1 MTISQSNNESNGTQP
16 PKLPTTQG
24 YGQYPL
30 HDRSQRPLKVIVV
43 GAGPSGIAA
52 LIELKK
58 LPHVEI
64 LCFEKNAD
72 VGGTW
77 LETRYPGAACDVASH
92 AYQYSFYYKTDWSR
106 HFSPAEEIGE
116 YFMSVA
122 KKHDLYNRITFNSR
136 VIGAGWDDD
145 TGFWRVQVARDI
157 SSESDAIVEDHH
169 AHIFINAGGILNDWK
184 WPDIEGLH
192 SFKGKLIHTAAWD
205 PEIDLKGAS
214 VGIIGSG
221 ASSIQVV
228 PTLQPLCD
236 KIDVYVRSPTYILPT
251 VGFGI
256 ESSNFNAPY
265 TAADIER
272 FNNDPE
278 YYKAF
283 RKQIEQQMNENFAA
297 SIKNSEAQEKG
308 RQWAEKMM
316 SSAIA
321 SPELREKLIPSWEL
335 GCRRLTPSL
344 PYLKAIQ
351 EPNVNVIRTGIRRI
365 TEKGIETDDGEIHE
379 VDTLICA
386 TGFNTSFSSR
396 FNILGRNGV
405 SLRTMW
411 KARGPEAYLG
421 MAIAGLPNYF
431 TLLGPNCPIAN
442 GSLIPCIESSAKYI
456 VQAITKIQ
464 TDQIRSLDVKQP
476 IQDAFN
482 DYVQEVH
489 KDLVWTGSCQ
499 SWYKD
504 RKSGRVV
511 AVWPGSSIHF
521 MEMIASPRWE
531 DFDIKYINSNPFSF
545 MGNGISQRE
554 AKGEDLTYY
563 LDDMVP
569 EVKA

>member
-16 PKLPTTQG
+16 TRVPSTRG
-24 YGQYPL
+24 YGQHPL

-43 GAGPSGIAA
+43 GTGPSGIAA

-58 LPHVEI
+58 LSHVEI

-92 AYQYSFYYKTDWSR
+92 AYQYSFDYKTDWSR

-116 YFMSVA
+116 YFISVA
-122 KKHDLYNRITFNSR
+122 KKHDLYNKITFNSR
-136 VIGAGWDDD
+136 VIGAEWDDN
-145 TGFWRVQVARDI
+145 TGLWRVQVARDI
-157 SSESDAIVEDHH
+157 SPESDAVVE
-169 AHIFINAGGILNDWK
+169 
-184 WPDIEGLH
+184 
-192 SFKGKLIHTAAWD
+192 
-205 PEIDLKGAS
+205 
-214 VGIIGSG
+214 
-221 ASSIQVV
+221 
-228 PTLQPLCD
+228 
-236 KIDVYVRSPTYILPT
+236 
-251 VGFGI
+251 
-256 ESSNFNAPY
+256 Y
-265 TAADIER
+265 TEADIER
-272 FNNDPE
+272 FNDDPE

-283 RKQIEQQMNENFAA
+283 RKQIEQQMNENFSA

-351 EPNVNVIRTGIRRI
+351 EPNVNVIRTGIRKI

-396 FNILGRNGV
+396 FNIVGRNGV

-421 MAIAGLPNYF
+421 MAISGLPNYF
-431 TLLGPNCPIAN
+431 
-442 GSLIPCIESSAKYI
+442 SK
-456 VQAITKIQ
+456 
-464 TDQIRSLDVKQP
+464 
-476 IQDAFN
+476 
-482 DYVQEVH
+482 
-489 KDLVWTGSCQ
+489 
-499 SWYKD
+499 
-504 RKSGRVV
+504 
-511 AVWPGSSIHF
+511 
-521 MEMIASPRWE
+521 
-531 DFDIKYINSNPFSF
+531 
-545 MGNGISQRE
+545 
-554 AKGEDLTYY
+554 
-563 LDDMVP
+563 
-569 EVKA
+569 

>member
-1 MTISQSNNESNGTQP
+1 
-16 PKLPTTQG
+16 
-24 YGQYPL
+24 
-30 HDRSQRPLKVIVV
+30 
-43 GAGPSGIAA
+43 
-52 LIELKK
+52 
-58 LPHVEI
+58 
-64 LCFEKNAD
+64 
-72 VGGTW
+72 
-77 LETRYPGAACDVASH
+77 
-92 AYQYSFYYKTDWSR
+92 
-106 HFSPAEEIGE
+106 
-116 YFMSVA
+116 
-122 KKHDLYNRITFNSR
+122 
-136 VIGAGWDDD
+136 
-145 TGFWRVQVARDI
+145 
-157 SSESDAIVEDHH
+157 
-169 AHIFINAGGILNDWK
+169 
-184 WPDIEGLH
+184 
-192 SFKGKLIHTAAWD
+192 
-205 PEIDLKGAS
+205 
-214 VGIIGSG
+214 
-221 ASSIQVV
+221 
-228 PTLQPLCD
+228 
-236 KIDVYVRSPTYILPT
+236 
-251 VGFGI
+251 
-256 ESSNFNAPY
+256 
-265 TAADIER
+265 
-272 FNNDPE
+272 
-278 YYKAF
+278 
-283 RKQIEQQMNENFAA
+283 
-297 SIKNSEAQEKG
+297 
-308 RQWAEKMM
+308 
-316 SSAIA
+316 
-321 SPELREKLIPSWEL
+321 WEL

-365 TEKGIETDDGEIHE
+365 TEKGIETEDGELHE

-396 FNILGRNGV
+396 FNIVGRNGV

-476 IQDAFN
+476 VQDAFN

-521 MEMIASPRWE
+521 MEMIANPRWE
-531 DFDIKYINSNPFSF
+531 DFDIKYINVSKMISLVTMTNRGQSNPFSF

>member
-1 MTISQSNNESNGTQP
+1 MAISQSNNESNGTQP
-16 PKLPTTQG
+16 PRTPTTKG
-24 YGQYPL
+24 YGQHPL
-30 HDRSQRPLKVIVV
+30 HDKSQRPLKVIIV

-58 LPHVEI
+58 LSHVEI
-64 LCFEKNAD
+64 SCFEKNAD

-92 AYQYSFYYKTDWSR
+92 AYQYSFDYKTDWSR

-116 YFMSVA
+116 YFISVA
-122 KKHDLYNRITFNSR
+122 KKHHLYNKITFNSR
-136 VIGAGWDDD
+136 VIGAEWDDN
-145 TGFWRVQVARDI
+145 TGLWRVQVARDI
-157 SSESDAIVEDHH
+157 SPGSDAVVEDHH
-169 AHIFINAGGILNDWK
+169 AHVFINAGGILNDWK

-228 PTLQPLCD
+228 PAIQPLCD

-265 TAADIER
+265 TEADIER

-278 YYKAF
+278 YYKTF
-283 RKQIEQQMNENFAA
+283 RKLIEQQMNENFAA

-351 EPNVNVIRTGIRRI
+351 EPNVNVIRTGIRRV

-396 FNILGRNGV
+396 FSIVGRNGV
-405 SLRTMW
+405 SLREMW
-411 KARGPEAYLG
+411 KAKGPEAYLG

-431 TLLGPNCPIAN
+431 N
-442 GSLIPCIESSAKYI
+442 
-456 VQAITKIQ
+456 
-464 TDQIRSLDVKQP
+464 
-476 IQDAFN
+476 
-482 DYVQEVH
+482 
-489 KDLVWTGSCQ
+489 
-499 SWYKD
+499 KD

-511 AVWPGSSIHF
+511 AVWLGSSIHF
-521 MEMIASPRWE
+521 MEMIANLRWE

-563 LDDMVP
+563 LDDMVLD
-569 EVKA
+569 VKV

>member
-1 MTISQSNNESNGTQP
+1 MAGDEVP
-16 PKLPTTQG
+16 W
-24 YGQYPL
+24 
-30 HDRSQRPLKVIVV
+30 RSI
-43 GAGPSGIAA
+43 
-52 LIELKK
+52 
-58 LPHVEI
+58 
-64 LCFEKNAD
+64 
-72 VGGTW
+72 
-77 LETRYPGAACDVASH
+77 
-92 AYQYSFYYKTDWSR
+92 
-106 HFSPAEEIGE
+106 FSPAEEIGE
-116 YFMSVA
+116 YFISVA
-122 KKHDLYNRITFNSR
+122 KKHDLYNKITFNSR
-136 VIGAGWDDD
+136 VIGAEWDEN
-145 TGFWRVQVARDI
+145 TGLWRVQVARDI
-157 SSESDAIVEDHH
+157 SPESDAVVEDHH
-169 AHIFINAGGILNDWK
+169 AHVFINAGGILNDWK

-228 PTLQPLCD
+228 PTIQPLCH

-265 TAADIER
+265 TEADIER
-272 FNNDPE
+272 FNNDPK

-365 TEKGIETDDGEIHE
+365 TEKGIETDDGETHE

-396 FNILGRNGV
+396 FNIVGRN
-405 SLRTMW
+405 
-411 KARGPEAYLG
+411 A
-421 MAIAGLPNYF
+421 
-431 TLLGPNCPIAN
+431 LLGPNCPIAN

-499 SWYKD
+499 SWY
-504 RKSGRVV
+504 
-511 AVWPGSSIHF
+511 
-521 MEMIASPRWE
+521 
-531 DFDIKYINSNPFSF
+531 FDIKYINPNPFSF

-554 AKGEDLTYY
+554 AKGEDLTFY
-563 LDDMVP
+563 LDDVVP
-569 EVKA
+569 DTKA

>member
-1 MTISQSNNESNGTQP
+1 MTISQSNNESNGTKP
-16 PKLPTTQG
+16 PRIPTTQG
-24 YGQYPL
+24 YGQHPL

-58 LPHVEI
+58 LPHIEI

-92 AYQYSFYYKTDWSR
+92 AYQYSFDYKTDWSR

-116 YFMSVA
+116 YFISVA
-122 KKHDLYNRITFNSR
+122 KKHDLYNKITFNSR
-136 VIGAGWDDD
+136 VIGAEWDEN
-145 TGFWRVQVARDI
+145 TGLWRVQVARDI
-157 SSESDAIVEDHH
+157 SPESDTVVEDHH
-169 AHIFINAGGILNDWK
+169 AHVFINAGGILNDWK

-192 SFKGKLIHTAAWD
+192 SFKGKLIHTAAWG

-214 VGIIGSG
+214 VGIID
-221 ASSIQVV
+221 
-228 PTLQPLCD
+228 T
-236 KIDVYVRSPTYILPT
+236 
-251 VGFGI
+251 
-256 ESSNFNAPY
+256 E
-265 TAADIER
+265 ADIER
-272 FNNDPE
+272 FNNDPK

-321 SPELREKLIPSWEL
+321 SPELRGKLIPSWEL

-365 TEKGIETDDGEIHE
+365 TEKGIETDDGEVHE

-396 FNILGRNGV
+396 FNIVGRNGV

-411 KARGPEAYLG
+411 KTRGPEAYLG

-482 DYVQEVH
+482 DYLQEVH

-499 SWYKD
+499 SWCIYLQPYD
-504 RKSGRVV
+504 ST
-511 AVWPGSSIHF
+511 
-521 MEMIASPRWE
+521 
-531 DFDIKYINSNPFSF
+531 
-545 MGNGISQRE
+545 IS
-554 AKGEDLTYY
+554 AD
-563 LDDMVP
+563 P
-569 EVKA
+569 